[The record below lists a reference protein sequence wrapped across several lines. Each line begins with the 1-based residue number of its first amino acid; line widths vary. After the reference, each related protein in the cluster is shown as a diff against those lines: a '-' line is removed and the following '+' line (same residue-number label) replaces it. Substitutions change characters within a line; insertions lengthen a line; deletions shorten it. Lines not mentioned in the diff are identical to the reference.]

1 LIFGDGGEGRTRTFE
16 AMRRLIYSQLPLPL
30 GTLPHLNP
38 IASLAAAVA
47 EISLSMTLKT
57 ENLHKGTGR
66 ARLWAKGHGKVNQ
79 WQNANIFRAPHKL
92 P

>member
-1 LIFGDGGEGRTRTFE
+1 
-16 AMRRLIYSQLPLPL
+16 
-30 GTLPHLNP
+30 
-38 IASLAAAVA
+38 LAAAVA

-57 ENLHKGTGR
+57 ENLHKGIGR
-66 ARLWAKGHGKVNQ
+66 PRLWAKGHGKVNQ